1 MSRSYSSR
9 LRGGGGGGG
18 LDATT
23 LLAAKV
29 AFASFALA
37 AAAGLA
43 RVVLPQIA
51 SSAAFFLWKHYLF
64 ITVHMVIFLIYKLSD
79 YKNFHAAAQ
88 QLMDPWA
95 PLPQHPARPE
105 ITEAMVMSVL
115 KRKKVS
121 RLEAVVSSSDEGE
134 VSPRS
139 CRGESPVT
147 TESEEEPA
155 SSAVDASGN
164 FTIAD
169 TSRSVEPAPVPVHKR
184 YVFDHAPA
192 PVHKRYVFDH
202 APMPV
207 HKRYAL
213 EPVPAPARKPAVIIR
228 APAPAAKRAVVVSVP
243 APKLESAVVEH
254 GLSLPRQPAAAA
266 TAEYFHNTDH
276 DNDNGGGDNDLEST
290 WNTIMQKKC
299 PATAPASTPSEPAL
313 RSLPARPPR
322 SPRIRIREPSMSA
335 EELNR
340 RADEFIKKIR
350 SSFRQTQ

>member
-1 MSRSYSSR
+1 M
-9 LRGGGGGGG
+9 
-18 LDATT
+18 
-23 LLAAKV
+23 
-29 AFASFALA
+29 
-37 AAAGLA
+37 
-43 RVVLPQIA
+43 VL
-51 SSAAFFLWKHYLF
+51 
-64 ITVHMVIFLIYKLSD
+64 
-79 YKNFHAAAQ
+79 
-88 QLMDPWA
+88 
-95 PLPQHPARPE
+95 
-105 ITEAMVMSVL
+105 SVL
-115 KRKKVS
+115 KRKKVYHVPLQGS
-121 RLEAVVSSSDEGE
+121 RPVSWLEAVVSSSDEGE

-164 FTIAD
+164 IAIAD
-169 TSRSVEPAPVPVHKR
+169 TSRSVEPAPAPVHKR

-192 PVHKRYVFDH
+192 PVHKRY
-202 APMPV
+202 
-207 HKRYAL
+207 AL
-213 EPVPAPARKPAVIIR
+213 EPAPAPARKPAVIVR

-299 PATAPASTPSEPAL
+299 PATAPASTPSEPAP

-350 SSFRQTQ
+350 SSFRQNQ